1 MTVKIITDSSASIPR
16 PVVEELGITV
26 IPSLIRFGDE
36 VYRDGIDLTTEQFYE
51 RLTTDKTHPT
61 TSVPTPQSFVD
72 AYEKL
77 AEEADEVAVITI
89 SHKLSA
95 VGDVARQAVD
105 LAQKRPSRVEIID
118 TTWALMSEG
127 LIVITAA
134 RAAKDGA
141 DLDEVI
147 EVVRRNIP
155 RTDLRMAFDTLKYL
169 ERGGRIGKA
178 QALLGSMLKINPVLG
193 LKDGEIYPAGR
204 EHSRSKAI
212 ANLYDFVNSFS
223 RIEEMAI
230 GDGTTPEEAD
240 ELAER
245 LNDRFPAERVFRFKV
260 TPSVGAHVGPHV
272 LAVAIL
278 GDR

>member
-1 MTVKIITDSSASIPR
+1 MTVKIITDSSASIP
-16 PVVEELGITV
+16 PEVVEELGITI
-26 IPSLIRFGDE
+26 IPSLIRFGEE
-36 VYRDGIDLTTEQFYE
+36 VYRDGVDLTTEQFYK
-51 RLTTDKTHPT
+51 RLTQDKVHPT

-77 AEEADEVAVITI
+77 AEETDEVAVITI

-95 VGDVARQAVD
+95 VGEVARQAVG
-105 LAQKRPSRVEIID
+105 LAKKCPRVEVVD

-134 RAAKDGA
+134 RAAKAGA
-141 DLDEVI
+141 SLDEVLA
-147 EVVRRNIP
+147 VARRNIP

-178 QALLGSMLKINPVLG
+178 QALLGSMLKINPILG
-193 LKDGEIYPAGR
+193 LKDGEIYPVGR
-204 EHSRSKAI
+204 EHSRSKAVD
-212 ANLYDFVNSFS
+212 NLCNFVDSFS

-230 GDGTTPEEAD
+230 GDGTTPDEAD
-240 ELAER
+240 ALAAR
-245 LNDRFPAERVFRFKV
+245 LNDRFPAERVLRFKV
-260 TPSVGAHVGPHV
+260 TPAVGAHVGPHV

>member
-1 MTVKIITDSSASIPR
+1 MTVRIITDSSASIP
-16 PVVEELGITV
+16 PAVVEELGLTI
-26 IPSLIRFGDE
+26 IPSMIHFGDD
-36 VYRDGIDLTTEQFYE
+36 VYRDGVDLTTEQFYE
-51 RLTTDKTHPT
+51 RLTTGKTHPT

-77 AEEADEVAVITI
+77 AEEADEVVVITI
-89 SHKLSA
+89 SQKLSA
-95 VGDVARQAVD
+95 VGDVARQAMG
-105 LAQKRPSRVEIID
+105 LAKKRPRVEIID
-118 TTWALMSEG
+118 STWALMSEG
-127 LIVITAA
+127 LIVVTAA

-141 DLDEVI
+141 SLNEVI
-147 EVVRRNIP
+147 EVARRNIP

-178 QALLGSMLKINPVLG
+178 QALLGSMLKINPILC

-204 EHSRSKAI
+204 EHSRSKAVESLCKF
-212 ANLYDFVNSFS
+212 AKSFS
-223 RIEEMAI
+223 HIEELAI
-230 GDGTTPEEAD
+230 GDGTTPDEAD
-240 ELAER
+240 RLVER
-245 LNDRFPAERVFRFKV
+245 LNDRFPAERVLRFKV

>member
-1 MTVKIITDSSASIPR
+1 MTVKIITDSSASIP
-16 PVVEELGITV
+16 PVLVAELGLTI
-26 IPSLIRFGDE
+26 IPSLIHFGDE

-51 RLTTDKTHPT
+51 RLTTDKHHPT

-77 AEEADEVAVITI
+77 ADETDEVAVITI

-95 VGDVARQAVD
+95 VGEVAHQAME
-105 LAQKRPSRVEIID
+105 LAKKRPARVEIVD

-134 RAAKDGA
+134 RAAKAGA
-141 DLDEVI
+141 SLK
-147 EVVRRNIP
+147 EVVEVARRNIP

-178 QALLGSMLKINPVLG
+178 QALLGSVLKINPILG

-212 ANLYDFVNSFS
+212 DQLYNFANSFS
-223 RIEEMAI
+223 RIEELAI
-230 GDGTTPEEAD
+230 GDGTTPEEA
-240 ELAER
+240 EALAER
-245 LNDRFPAERVFRFKV
+245 LNDKFPAERILRFKV
-260 TPSVGAHVGPHV
+260 TAAVGAHVGPHV

-278 GDR
+278 GDK

>member
-1 MTVKIITDSSASIPR
+1 MTVKIITDSSASIPA

-26 IPSLIRFGDE
+26 IPSLIRFGEE

-51 RLTTDKTHPT
+51 RLTTDKTYPT

-72 AYEKL
+72 AYNKL
-77 AEEADEVAVITI
+77 AEEADEIAVITI

-95 VGDVARQAVD
+95 VGDVALQAID
-105 LAQKRPSRVEIID
+105 LIEKKPRIEVID
-118 TTWALMSEG
+118 STWALMSEG

-141 DLDEVI
+141 GLDEVMAL
-147 EVVRRNIP
+147 VRRNIP

-178 QALLGSMLKINPVLG
+178 QALLGSMLKINPILG
-193 LKDGEIYPAGR
+193 LKDGEIYPVGR
-204 EHSRSKAI
+204 EHSRSKAVE
-212 ANLYDFVNSFS
+212 NLYNFVNSFS
-223 RIEEMAI
+223 HIEEMAI
-230 GDGTTPEEAD
+230 GDGTTPDEAD
-240 ELAER
+240 ALVER
-245 LNDRFPAERVFRFKV
+245 LNDKFPAERVFRFKV
-260 TPSVGAHVGPHV
+260 TAAVGAHVGPHV

-278 GDR
+278 GDK

>member
-1 MTVKIITDSSASIPR
+1 VTVKIITDSSASIP
-16 PVVEELGITV
+16 PSVVEELGITV
-26 IPSLIRFGDE
+26 IPSLIRFGEE
-36 VYRDGIDLTTEQFYE
+36 VYRDGVDITTEQFYE
-51 RLTTDKTHPT
+51 RLTKDKIHPA
-61 TSVPTPQSFVD
+61 TSAPTPQSFAD

-77 AEEADEVAVITI
+77 AEEADEIAVITL

-95 VGDVARQAVD
+95 VGDVALQAMG
-105 LAQKRPSRVEIID
+105 LAKKKPRIEVID
-118 TTWALMSEG
+118 SNWALMSEG

-141 DLDEVI
+141 SLEEVI
-147 EVVRRNIP
+147 EVTRRNIP

-169 ERGGRIGKA
+169 ERGGRIGHA

-193 LKDGEIYPAGR
+193 LKDGEIYPVGR

-212 ANLYDFVNSFS
+212 EQLYNFANSFS

-230 GDGTTPEEAD
+230 GDGTTPDEAD

-245 LNDRFPAERVFRFKV
+245 LNDKFPAEHVYRFKV
-260 TPSVGAHVGPHV
+260 TASVGAHVGPHV

-278 GDR
+278 GDK

>member
-1 MTVKIITDSSASIPR
+1 MTVKIVTDSSASIPAQ
-16 PVVEELGITV
+16 VVEELGITV
-26 IPSLIRFGDE
+26 IPSLIRFGEE
-36 VYRDGIDLTTEQFYE
+36 VYRDGVDLTTEQFYE
-51 RLTTDKTHPT
+51 RLAKGKVHPA
-61 TSVPTPQSFVD
+61 TSAPTPQSFAD

-77 AEEADEVAVITI
+77 AEEADEIAVITL

-95 VGDVARQAVD
+95 VGDIAQQAIG
-105 LAQKRPSRVEIID
+105 LAKKKPRIEVLDSN
-118 TTWALMSEG
+118 WALMSEG

-134 RAAKDGA
+134 RAAKGGA
-141 DLDEVI
+141 SLDEVL
-147 EVVRRNIP
+147 EVARRNIP

-169 ERGGRIGKA
+169 RRGGRIGHA
-178 QALLGSMLKINPVLG
+178 QALLGSMLKINPILC

-212 ANLYDFVNSFS
+212 EQLYNFANSFS
-223 RIEEMAI
+223 HIEEMAI
-230 GDGTTPEEAD
+230 GDGTTPDEAE

-245 LNDRFPAERVFRFKV
+245 LNAKFPQERVYRFKV
-260 TPSVGAHVGPHV
+260 TPAVGAHVGPHV

>member
-1 MTVKIITDSSASIPR
+1 MTVKVITDSSASIPAD
-16 PVVEELGITV
+16 VVEELGLTV
-26 IPSLIRFGDE
+26 IPSLIHFGDK

-51 RLTTDKTHPT
+51 RLTTDKNHPT

-77 AEEADEVAVITI
+77 ADEADEVAVITI

-95 VGDVARQAVD
+95 VGEVARQAME
-105 LAQKRPSRVEIID
+105 LARRRPRVKIVD

-134 RAAKDGA
+134 RAAKEGA
-141 DLDEVI
+141 SLEEVI
-147 EVVRRNIP
+147 EVARRNIP

-178 QALLGSMLKINPVLG
+178 QALLGSMLKINPILG
-193 LKDGEIYPAGR
+193 LKDGEIYPVGR

-212 ANLYDFVNSFS
+212 EQLCNFVNSFS

-230 GDGTTPEEAD
+230 GDGTTPDEA
-240 ELAER
+240 EALAKR
-245 LNDRFPAERVFRFKV
+245 LNDKFPAERIIRFKV
-260 TPSVGAHVGPHV
+260 TAAVGAHVGPHV
-272 LAVAIL
+272 LSVAIL
-278 GDR
+278 GDK

>member
-1 MTVKIITDSSASIPR
+1 MTVKIITDSSASIP
-16 PVVEELGITV
+16 PDVVEELGITI
-26 IPSLIRFGDE
+26 IPSLIRFGEE
-36 VYRDGIDLTTEQFYE
+36 VYRDGVDLTTEQFYE

-95 VGDVARQAVD
+95 VGDVARQAMG
-105 LAQKRPSRVEIID
+105 LAKKKPRVEIID
-118 TTWALMSEG
+118 SSWALMSEG

-134 RAAKDGA
+134 RAAKAGA
-141 DLDEVI
+141 SLDEVL
-147 EVVRRNIP
+147 EVARRNIP
-155 RTDLRMAFDTLKYL
+155 RADLRMAFDTLKYL

-178 QALLGSMLKINPVLG
+178 QALLGSMLKINPILG
-193 LKDGEIYPAGR
+193 LKDGEIYPVGR

-212 ANLYDFVNSFS
+212 ENLYNFVNSFS
-223 RIEEMAI
+223 RIEELAI
-230 GDGTTPEEAD
+230 GDGTTPDEAD
-240 ELAER
+240 ALVER
-245 LNDRFPAERVFRFKV
+245 LNAKFPAERIFRFKV
-260 TPSVGAHVGPHV
+260 TPAVGAHVGPHV

>member
-1 MTVKIITDSSASIPR
+1 MTVKVITDSSASIPAD
-16 PVVEELGITV
+16 VVEELGLTV
-26 IPSLIRFGDE
+26 IPSLIHFGDK

-51 RLTTDKTHPT
+51 RLTTDKNHPT

-77 AEEADEVAVITI
+77 ADEADEVVVITI

-95 VGDVARQAVD
+95 VGEVARQAME
-105 LAQKRPSRVEIID
+105 LARRRPRVEIVD

-134 RAAKDGA
+134 RAAKEGA
-141 DLDEVI
+141 SLEEVI
-147 EVVRRNIP
+147 EVARRNIP

-178 QALLGSMLKINPVLG
+178 QALLGSMLKINPILG
-193 LKDGEIYPAGR
+193 LRDGEIYPVGR

-212 ANLYDFVNSFS
+212 EQLCNFVNSFS

-230 GDGTTPEEAD
+230 GDGTTPDEA
-240 ELAER
+240 EALAKR
-245 LNDRFPAERVFRFKV
+245 LNDKFPAERIIRFKV
-260 TPSVGAHVGPHV
+260 TAAVGAHVGPHV
-272 LAVAIL
+272 LSVAIL
-278 GDR
+278 GDK

>member
-1 MTVKIITDSSASIPR
+1 MTVKIITDSSASIPA

-26 IPSLIRFGDE
+26 IPSLIRFGEE

-51 RLTTDKTHPT
+51 RLTTDKTYPT

-72 AYEKL
+72 AYNKL
-77 AEEADEVAVITI
+77 AEEADEIAVITI

-95 VGDVARQAVD
+95 VGDVALQAID
-105 LAQKRPSRVEIID
+105 LIEKKPRIEVID
-118 TTWALMSEG
+118 STWALMSEG

-141 DLDEVI
+141 GLDEVI
-147 EVVRRNIP
+147 ALVRRNIP

-178 QALLGSMLKINPVLG
+178 QALLGSMLKINPILG
-193 LKDGEIYPAGR
+193 LKDGEIYPVGR
-204 EHSRSKAI
+204 EHSRSKAVE
-212 ANLYDFVNSFS
+212 NLYNFVNSFS
-223 RIEEMAI
+223 HIEEMAI
-230 GDGTTPEEAD
+230 GDGTTPDEAD
-240 ELAER
+240 ALVER
-245 LNDRFPAERVFRFKV
+245 LNDKFPAERVFRFKV
-260 TPSVGAHVGPHV
+260 TAAVGAHVGPHV

-278 GDR
+278 GDK

>member
-1 MTVKIITDSSASIPR
+1 MTVKIITDSSASIP
-16 PVVEELGITV
+16 PDVVEELGLTI
-26 IPSLIRFGDE
+26 IPSLIHFGDE

-77 AEEADEVAVITI
+77 AEETDEVAVITI
-89 SHKLSA
+89 TQKLSA

-127 LIVITAA
+127 LIVITAD
-134 RAAKDGA
+134 RAAKEGA
-141 DLDEVI
+141 SLEEVI
-147 EVVRRNIP
+147 EVVRSNIP

-193 LKDGEIYPAGR
+193 LKDGEIYPVGR

-212 ANLYDFVNSFS
+212 EQLYNFANSFS

-230 GDGTTPEEAD
+230 GDGTTPDEA
-240 ELAER
+240 EALAER
-245 LNDRFPAERVFRFKV
+245 LNDKFPAERIFRFKV
-260 TPSVGAHVGPHV
+260 SPSVGAHVGPHV
-272 LAVAIL
+272 LSVAIL
-278 GDR
+278 GDK

>member
-1 MTVKIITDSSASIPR
+1 MTVRIITDSSASIPAD
-16 PVVEELGITV
+16 VVEELGITI
-26 IPSLIRFGDE
+26 IPSLIHFGDE

-51 RLTTDKTHPT
+51 RLTTDKNHPT

-77 AEEADEVAVITI
+77 AEEADEVVVITI
-89 SHKLSA
+89 TQKLSA
-95 VGDVARQAVD
+95 VGEVARQAMG
-105 LAQKRPSRVEIID
+105 LTKKRPRVEIID
-118 TTWALMSEG
+118 STWALMSEG
-127 LIVITAA
+127 LVVITAA
-134 RAAKDGA
+134 RAAKEGA
-141 DLDEVI
+141 SLDEVL
-147 EVVRRNIP
+147 EVVRRNIS

-178 QALLGSMLKINPVLG
+178 QALLGSMLKINPILG
-193 LKDGEIYPAGR
+193 LRDGEIYPVGR

-212 ANLYDFVNSFS
+212 DNLYNFASSFS

-230 GDGTTPEEAD
+230 GDGTTPKEAD
-240 ELAER
+240 ALAER
-245 LNDRFPAERVFRFKV
+245 LSDRFPAERIFRFKV
-260 TPSVGAHVGPHV
+260 TAAVGAHVGPHV

>member
-1 MTVKIITDSSASIPR
+1 MTVRIITDSSASIP
-16 PVVEELGITV
+16 PGVVEELGITI
-26 IPSLIRFGDE
+26 IPSLIHFGDE

-51 RLTTDKTHPT
+51 RLTTDKNHPT

-77 AEEADEVAVITI
+77 AEEADEVVVITI
-89 SHKLSA
+89 TQKLSA
-95 VGDVARQAVD
+95 VGEVARQAMG
-105 LAQKRPSRVEIID
+105 LTKKRPRVEIID
-118 TTWALMSEG
+118 STWALMSEG

-141 DLDEVI
+141 SLDEVLA
-147 EVVRRNIP
+147 VARRNIS

-178 QALLGSMLKINPVLG
+178 QALLGSMLKINPILG
-193 LKDGEIYPAGR
+193 LRDGEIYPVGR

-212 ANLYDFVNSFS
+212 EQLYNFANSYS

-240 ELAER
+240 ALAER
-245 LNDRFPAERVFRFKV
+245 LSDSFPTERVFRFKV
-260 TPSVGAHVGPHV
+260 TAAVGAHVGPHV

>member
-1 MTVKIITDSSASIPR
+1 MTVRVITDSSASIP
-16 PVVEELGITV
+16 PAVVGELGITI
-26 IPSLIRFGDE
+26 IPSLIRFGEE
-36 VYRDGIDLTTEQFYE
+36 VYRDGVDLTTEQFYE
-51 RLTTDKTHPT
+51 RLTSDKTHPT

-77 AEEADEVAVITI
+77 AEEADEVVVITI
-89 SHKLSA
+89 SRKLSA
-95 VGDVARQAVD
+95 VGDVALQAMD
-105 LAQKRPSRVEIID
+105 LAKKKPRVEIID
-118 TTWALMSEG
+118 STWALMSEG

-141 DLDEVI
+141 SLNEVI
-147 EVVRRNIP
+147 EVARRNIP

-178 QALLGSMLKINPVLG
+178 QALLGLMLKINPILG

-204 EHSRSKAI
+204 EHSRSKAVE
-212 ANLYDFVNSFS
+212 NLYNFANSFS
-223 RIEEMAI
+223 HIEDMAI
-230 GDGTTPEEAD
+230 GDGTTPDEAD
-240 ELAER
+240 RLVER
-245 LNDRFPAERVFRFKV
+245 LNEKFPAERIYRFKV

>member
-1 MTVKIITDSSASIPR
+1 MTVRIVTDSSASIP
-16 PVVEELGITV
+16 PDVVEELGLTI
-26 IPSLIRFGDE
+26 IPSMIHFGDD
-36 VYRDGIDLTTEQFYE
+36 VYRDGVDLTTEQFYE

-77 AEEADEVAVITI
+77 AEEADEVVVITI
-89 SHKLSA
+89 SQKLSA
-95 VGDVARQAVD
+95 VGDVARQAMG
-105 LAQKRPSRVEIID
+105 LAKKRPRVEIID
-118 TTWALMSEG
+118 STWALMSEG
-127 LIVITAA
+127 LIVVTAA
-134 RAAKDGA
+134 RAAEDGA
-141 DLDEVI
+141 SLDEVMAL
-147 EVVRRNIP
+147 VRRNIP

-178 QALLGSMLKINPVLG
+178 QALLGSMLKINPILC

-204 EHSRSKAI
+204 EHSRSKAVE
-212 ANLYDFVNSFS
+212 NLYNFADSFS
-223 RIEEMAI
+223 HVEEMAI

-240 ELAER
+240 RLAER
-245 LNDRFPAERVFRFKV
+245 LNDKFPAERICRFKV
-260 TPSVGAHVGPHV
+260 TAAVGAHVGPHV

>member
-1 MTVKIITDSSASIPR
+1 MTVKIITDSSASIPA

-26 IPSLIRFGDE
+26 IPSLIRFGEE

-51 RLTTDKTHPT
+51 RLTTDKTYPT

-72 AYEKL
+72 AYNKL
-77 AEEADEVAVITI
+77 AEEADEIAVITI

-95 VGDVARQAVD
+95 VGDVALQAID
-105 LAQKRPSRVEIID
+105 LIEKKPRIEVID
-118 TTWALMSEG
+118 STWALMSEG

-141 DLDEVI
+141 GLDEVMAL
-147 EVVRRNIP
+147 VRRNIP

-178 QALLGSMLKINPVLG
+178 QALLGSMLKINPILG
-193 LKDGEIYPAGR
+193 LKDGEIYPVGR
-204 EHSRSKAI
+204 EHSRSKAVE
-212 ANLYDFVNSFS
+212 NLYNFVNSFS
-223 RIEEMAI
+223 HIEEMAI
-230 GDGTTPEEAD
+230 GDGTTPDEAD
-240 ELAER
+240 ALVER
-245 LNDRFPAERVFRFKV
+245 LNDKFPAERVFRFKV
-260 TPSVGAHVGPHV
+260 TAAVGAHVGPHV